1 VNATAAT
8 EHAPNALY
16 TVCCRCNSYE
26 EYVQRRLPE
35 LAAAAP
41 APELAMQRGADIKD
55 LEEGIALG
63 VLEAFVGRG
72 GAAGEASEPARA
84 ALGVLKGVIGAA
96 PASGSEAELAG
107 VQRGEQM
114 SLPLQQALALVKQLV
129 GELSSEA
136 RAYKGETQ
144 AAVQHLQAPNE
155 ESKEGDSMV

>member
-1 VNATAAT
+1 VLIHLRYYHCN
-8 EHAPNALY
+8 Y
-16 TVCCRCNSYE
+16 YCYYRCNSYE

-41 APELAMQRGADIKD
+41 APELAMQRGADVKD

-107 VQRGEQM
+107 AQRGEQM

-129 GELSSEA
+129 GDLSAEA
-136 RAYKGETQ
+136 RTYKGETQ
-144 AAVQHLQAPNE
+144 QAVQHLQAPNS